1 MSIESSSNV
10 AILERWTQIYNT
22 SNGRC
27 LFLENLDTS
36 IDPQNLLD
44 TFSRFGKIQVAEIAT
59 SIETKRDE
67 TMFGFAPFLE
77 YLSSSNMELH
87 PVENDGNCLFR
98 ACSLVLHGTESK
110 HMELRHEVA
119 NEMERT
125 WAEIQ
130 MFIEMP
136 VQKYIAKVRCSGY
149 WAGQLELSLI
159 QKMYNHDVI
168 ILDADLVGNERRV
181 EIGASCS
188 KDDEEEV
195 TSKQNERRK
204 MIHLSY
210 HGGRHYNAIL
220 PEKENG
226 GEDGGPV
233 SIRSGTHGLC
243 LFSDQSSVTKILK
256 LSPIH
261 ILQRQIILSCTPEN
275 TPVVGDLFT
284 CVSRCFNFVYFVD
297 GPLFLLLPTPI

>member
-10 AILERWTQIYNT
+10 AILERWTQIYDT

-98 ACSLVLHGTESK
+98 ACSVVLHGTENK

-130 MFIEMP
+130 MFLEMP

-159 QKMYNHDVI
+159 QKIYKRDVI

-188 KDDEEEV
+188 KDDENEEEEEE
-195 TSKQNERRK
+195 QNK
-204 MIHLSY
+204 IKKIIHLSY

-220 PEKENG
+220 PEKEG
-226 GEDGGPV
+226 GEEDGHV

-261 ILQRQIILSCTPEN
+261 ILQREIILSCTPEN
-275 TPVVGDLFT
+275 TPIIGDLFT
-284 CVSRCFNFVYFVD
+284 CV
-297 GPLFLLLPTPI
+297 